1 MENVVVA
8 VFPVESEAYQAFSRI
23 KDGTTELSGYL
34 VSQMAIVKKMGNNV
48 QLEDEFDTGM
58 KTSDDTISGGLIGAL
73 IGILGGPLGI
83 LLGGGIGTLIGSSI
97 DLGDIDTNNS
107 MIERVSCILCDGDTA
122 LIAFVQEDNTMYF
135 DNVLNTFQDVSITR
149 WDAAILEQEIE
160 TARVLQEEFEK
171 TAKKELRE
179 KKSQE
184 RKMKAEERRA
194 KMKHEI
200 EQLKEKK
207 HNK

>member
-58 KTSDDTISGGLIGAL
+58 KTSVDTINGGLIGA
-73 IGILGGPLGI
+73 
-83 LLGGGIGTLIGSSI
+83 LIGSSI

-194 KMKHEI
+194 KMKHEF

>member
-1 MENVVVA
+1 MENIVVA
-8 VFPVESEAYQAFSRI
+8 VFPVESEAYQAFSKI

-48 QLEDEFDTGM
+48 QLEDAFDTGRE
-58 KTSDDTISGGLIGAL
+58 TSDDTIAGGLIGAL
-73 IGILGGPLGI
+73 IGGPLGI

-107 MIERVSCILCDGDTA
+107 MIERVSCILSDGDTA

-160 TARVLQEEFEK
+160 TARVLEKEFAK

-194 KMKHEI
+194 KMKHEF

>member
-1 MENVVVA
+1 MENIVVA
-8 VFPVESEAYQAFSRI
+8 VFPVESEAYQAFSKI

-48 QLEDEFDTGM
+48 QLEDAFDTGRE
-58 KTSDDTISGGLIGAL
+58 TSDDTIAGGLIGAL
-73 IGILGGPLGI
+73 IGIGGPLGI

-107 MIERVSCILCDGDTA
+107 MIERVSCILSDGDTA

-160 TARVLQEEFEK
+160 TARVLEKEFAK

-194 KMKHEI
+194 KMKHEF

>member
-58 KTSDDTISGGLIGAL
+58 KTSDDTINGGLIGAL

-149 WDAAILEQEIE
+149 WDAAILE
-160 TARVLQEEFEK
+160 EFEK

-194 KMKHEI
+194 KMKHEF

>member
-1 MENVVVA
+1 M
-8 VFPVESEAYQAFSRI
+8 
-23 KDGTTELSGYL
+23 
-34 VSQMAIVKKMGNNV
+34 
-48 QLEDEFDTGM
+48 
-58 KTSDDTISGGLIGAL
+58 
-73 IGILGGPLGI
+73 GI

-171 TAKKELRE
+171 QQ
-179 KKSQE
+179 KKS
-184 RKMKAEERRA
+184 
-194 KMKHEI
+194 
-200 EQLKEKK
+200 
-207 HNK
+207 

>member
-1 MENVVVA
+1 
-8 VFPVESEAYQAFSRI
+8 
-23 KDGTTELSGYL
+23 
-34 VSQMAIVKKMGNNV
+34 
-48 QLEDEFDTGM
+48 
-58 KTSDDTISGGLIGAL
+58 
-73 IGILGGPLGI
+73 
-83 LLGGGIGTLIGSSI
+83 
-97 DLGDIDTNNS
+97 

-184 RKMKAEERRA
+184 RKRKVEDRRA
-194 KMKHEI
+194 KIKNDFA
-200 EQLKEKK
+200 QLKEKRHDK
-207 HNK
+207 

>member
-149 WDAAILEQEIE
+149 LKQ
-160 TARVLQEEFEK
+160 RVYC
-171 TAKKELRE
+171 KKNLKKQQ
-179 KKSQE
+179 KKS
-184 RKMKAEERRA
+184 
-194 KMKHEI
+194 
-200 EQLKEKK
+200 
-207 HNK
+207 